1 MSLITWATSSLI
13 SGISQQPDTLRFAS
27 QAELQ
32 ENGFSSLVDGLI
44 KRHPTDYVAKLLT
57 VADLGAKSTRF
68 HMINRDVDERYL
80 AFFMGAA
87 DDTSPEVKVWDL
99 KAKVFRNIYG
109 ATGTDAPSFDYLNS
123 TDPDKIRAMTV
134 GDNTFVVNPTKK
146 VEKDAAVLP
155 ATSGDAYI
163 FVKAGNYEQEYTVKA
178 GLWTNVAGV
187 SESVDVSVNTWD
199 GNDTANV
206 INKTKV
212 QFLADPN
219 LDSYPQDYKVSYLG
233 DVWTYT
239 QVDNSP
245 VGSEIAANLTLF
257 YNNKSGLT
265 AVSGPSWEH
274 RSMID
279 GTFEGLDIRGTVI
292 NVPTLSGVGT
302 AMVMTEI
309 QSETAAQQNSIQTD
323 DIAASL
329 ATKLNAATSNAAFTA
344 EGSVIRCVPTYGE
357 DGTTS
362 AKVFRTLQ
370 LKDSNA
376 NTLMNLANKKVDKV
390 TNLPLVCTDGFSI
403 EVQGNPESDEDNF
416 YLEFEAKDGAGVFG
430 SGIWKEAAKGGEQYK
445 FNDLTMPHRLER
457 FFDPAIDSGAAFFRW
472 TPIPWVDRLVGDVTD
487 TNPWPSFVSTDTADR
502 YITDVLFFRNRMGFL
517 SRDNIILSEVS
528 NFENFW
534 RTTTT
539 ALLDGDP
546 IDVGV
551 GHSKVS
557 LLNSGVAWNEKLVL
571 FSDQT
576 QFILEG
582 EPYLTP
588 STVQVSAVTEYENDP
603 SIRPI
608 TSGPGVVFAYAH
620 GDYSGLRELMQT
632 GDSQY
637 IADDLTVA
645 VPKYIKGNIKAF
657 ASSTL
662 ENMLAVLSDGD
673 TSSLYIYK
681 YYYGKGERLQSS
693 WSKYT
698 FGADADIQNIGFIT
712 NTLYITVKK
721 DGEIFVE
728 KMEISDGALDAFSD
742 HITTMDRRVTDVECA
757 TTYDSATDTTSI
769 VLPYLLSASST
780 YAVVSRA
787 TSATNA
793 GHIYTLSAAPSGST
807 VTVFGDASAAPFW
820 VGENY
825 AFKYQFSAPRLR
837 ETTGAGGGRTA
848 VSSGRQQVNYGT
860 IVYSD
865 SSHFTVGVTPEGRDE
880 QINTFSSS
888 VVDSSLS
895 VLGATYLDSG
905 SFRFPIHS
913 KNDQV
918 AITLENNSPIPSN
931 IISIEWEVDFTT
943 RSTRY
948 RG

>member
-1 MSLITWATSSLI
+1 MSKITWATSSLI

-57 VADLGAKSTRF
+57 VADLGTKGTRF
-68 HMINRDVDERYL
+68 HMINRDVEERYL

-109 ATGTDAPSFDYLNS
+109 ATGTVAPSFAYLNS

-163 FVKAGNYEQEYTVKA
+163 FVKAGNYEQEYTVSGEVYAA
-178 GLWTNVAGV
+178 GSGV
-187 SESVDVSVNTWD
+187 DTFAISVNTWD
-199 GNDTANV
+199 GDSGGGSKHICQMAV
-206 INKTKV
+206 G
-212 QFLADPN
+212 
-219 LDSYPQDYKVSYLG
+219 LD
-233 DVWTYT
+233 
-239 QVDNSP
+239 
-245 VGSEIAANLTLF
+245 
-257 YNNKSGLT
+257 
-265 AVSGPSWEH
+265 VSGGAKSFSFLGTSFSVTPSGTTGNGALFASDFSEAA
-274 RSMID
+274 D
-279 GTFEGLDIRGTVI
+279 GLNGISSTHTPSSSTVATVTGNYQGLNIRPVSSSGISLTTTQSNTNSTV
-292 NVPTLSGVGT
+292 
-302 AMVMTEI
+302 
-309 QSETAAQQNSIQTD
+309 NSIQTSS
-323 DIAASL
+323 IAENI
-329 ATKLNAATSNAAFTA
+329 ATQLNAATISATFTA
-344 EGSVIRCVPTYGE
+344 VESVIKCTPIYGA
-357 DGTTS
+357 DGTTTAPEIKS
-362 AKVFRTLQ
+362 LSV
-370 LKDSNA
+370 KDSNA
-376 NTLMNLANKKVDKV
+376 NSLMYLAHRKVNKV
-390 TNLPLVCTDGFSI
+390 TDLPLVCTDGFDI

-416 YLEFEAKDGAGVFG
+416 YLKFEAKDGASVFG
-430 SGIWKEAAKGGEQYK
+430 SGIWKEGAKGAEQYK
-445 FNDLTMPHRLER
+445 FDELTMPHRLER
-457 FFDPAIDSGAAFFRW
+457 FFDAAIDGGAAFFRW

-517 SRDNIILSEVS
+517 SRDNVILSEVS
-528 NFENFW
+528 KFENFW

-557 LLNSGVAWNEKLVL
+557 LLNSGVSWNEKLVL

-588 STVQVSAVTEYENDP
+588 STVQVSAVTEYENSP
-603 SIRPI
+603 TLRPI
-608 TSGPGVVFAYAH
+608 TAGPGVVFGYAH

-645 VPKYIKGNIKAF
+645 VPKYIKGNITAF
-657 ASSTL
+657 ASTTL
-662 ENMLAVLSDGD
+662 ENMIAVLSDGD

-681 YYYGKGERLQSS
+681 YYFGKGERLQSS

-742 HITTMDRRVTDVECA
+742 HITTMDRRVTDAEC
-757 TTYDSATDTTSI
+757 TVTYDSATDTTSI

-787 TSATNA
+787 TATTNA

-807 VTVFGDASAAPFW
+807 VTVFGDVSSAVNTPFW

-825 AFKYQFSAPRLR
+825 TFKYQFSAPRLR

-848 VSSGRQQVNYGT
+848 VSNGRQQVNYGT

-865 SSHFTVGVTPEGRDE
+865 SSHFTVGVTPQGRDE
-880 QINTFSSS
+880 QINTFSSA

-918 AITLENNSPIPSN
+918 DITLENNSPIPSN

>member
-57 VADLGAKSTRF
+57 VADLGTKSTRF

-163 FVKAGNYEQEYTVKA
+163 FVKAGNYEQEYTVT
-178 GLWTNVAGV
+178 GEVYTSGSG
-187 SESVDVSVNTWD
+187 SEEIHATVNTWD
-199 GNDTANV
+199 GNAAGGS
-206 INKTKV
+206 KH
-212 QFLADPN
+212 
-219 LDSYPQDYKVSYLG
+219 KVS
-233 DVWTYT
+233 
-239 QVDNSP
+239 
-245 VGSEIAANLTLF
+245 VGW
-257 YNNKSGLT
+257 SGGSDSL
-265 AVSGPSWEH
+265 
-274 RSMID
+274 
-279 GTFEGLDIRGTVI
+279 
-292 NVPTLSGVGT
+292 NVPQGTYSFAFLGSNTSITSSGNQNNINLVRTAFRNAVNALNGLYATNSGSYNVHVNGDYRGLNIRPTESNGNMSFGT
-302 AMVMTEI
+302 IT
-309 QSETAAQQNSIQTD
+309 SPSDTTTNSIQTNA
-323 DIAASL
+323 IAEAL
-329 ATKLNAATSNAAFTA
+329 AVKLNASTSSATFTA
-344 EGSVIRCVPTYGE
+344 VESVIKCSPTYGA
-357 DGTTS
+357 DGTTAAPDIKS
-362 AKVFRTLQ
+362 LVV
-370 LKDSNA
+370 KDSNA
-376 NTLMNLANKKVDKV
+376 NSLMYQAHRKVNKV
-390 TNLPLVCTDGFSI
+390 TDLPLVCTDGFSL

-528 NFENFW
+528 SFENFW

-662 ENMLAVLSDGD
+662 ENILAVLSDGD

-742 HITTMDRRVTDVECA
+742 HITTMDRRVTDVECT

-787 TSATNA
+787 TSTTNA